1 MFIID
6 PEMPLTV
13 SKWFKDFI
21 SLLKNGSFDEA
32 KQRIQCTCGFH
43 INMREPSTGSNV
55 AHYVAKYHA
64 LDLLKVVG
72 AMGADL
78 DLRNDLGQTP
88 LMRVVRNPR
97 IRVRKETDRVD
108 ILAFLVETN
117 TVSLHPTDRQGR
129 TPFLMAFQSGNL
141 VAVNYLLDYL
151 TKKCKVDSDEGAI
164 TECDSCNGAFIDC
177 PGEQGTTAIL
187 LSDPSKL
194 KQSFMTHGADVNQAD
209 IINGGTPLHSAAF
222 YNWLDVMKLLIRL
235 GANVNSLSTSEDEYT
250 PLRAAMLNEQGLLDG
265 MKLLID
271 NGADANQS
279 LGYLRYS
286 LLHKAICDENMDTM
300 KLLLDNGAKV
310 SSVDISGQTPL
321 STAAFHGNLDALKLL
336 IAYGADVD
344 HPDALGRTPL
354 HLAADHRQFQSI
366 KLLIANGANVSCAD
380 NAGNTPLHLAAF
392 RDLGTKTVPFLLE
405 KGASLLAKN
414 KKGQT
419 AIDLVATEIDDLDEA
434 QKKNLHADYLRNL
447 HECLQCKHILRICNL
462 LGYLN
467 ENDWFAKDFTTVG
480 KNESTNLKFI
490 KQTA

>member
-97 IRVRKETDRVD
+97 IRVQEETDHVD

-117 TVSLHPTDRQGR
+117 AVSLHATDQQGR
-129 TPFLMAFQSGNL
+129 TPFLTACQFGNL
-141 VAVNYLLDYL
+141 VAVNYLPDYL
-151 TKKCKVDSDEGAI
+151 AKKYKIDSGEGAI
-164 TECDSCNGAFIDC
+164 TEYDSC
-177 PGEQGTTAIL
+177 PEEQDATAIL
-187 LSDPSKL
+187 LRSDPEKIA
-194 KQSFMTHGADVNQAD
+194 KFFMSNGLNVDHAN
-209 IINGGTPLHSAAF
+209 INGGTPLHSAAF

-235 GANVNSLSTSEDEYT
+235 GANVNSSANEDGNT
-250 PLRAAMLNEQGLLDG
+250 PLRSAMLNEQGLFDG

-271 NGADANQS
+271 NGADVNQS
-279 LGYLRYS
+279 LGFLECS
-286 LLHKAICDENMDTM
+286 LLHYALSEESMLDTM
-300 KLLLDNGAKV
+300 KLLIDNGANV
-310 SSVDISGQTPL
+310 NSVDILGRTPL
-321 STAAFHGNLDALKLL
+321 NAAAGHAELDVLKLL
-336 IAYGADVD
+336 IACGADVD
-344 HPDALGRTPL
+344 HPDARGQTPL
-354 HLAADHRQFQSI
+354 HLAADHRQFHSI
-366 KLLIANGANVSCAD
+366 KLLIANGANVNYAD
-380 NAGNTPLHLAAF
+380 NAGNTPLHLAVST
-392 RDLGTKTVPFLLE
+392 DLGTKMVSYLLE
-405 KGASLLAKN
+405 KGASLVAKN
-414 KKGQT
+414 KIGQT
-419 AIDLVATEIDDLDEA
+419 AIDLVAAEIDHLDAAE
-434 QKKNLHADYLRNL
+434 KDYMRNLLDDYLRNL
-447 HECLQCKHILRICNL
+447 HQYLQSKHILRIRNF

-467 ENDWFAKDFTTVG
+467 ENDWFAKDFTSVG
-480 KNESTNLKFI
+480 KNESPERR
-490 KQTA
+490 